1 MCAAVQGA
9 FIGLIYYNAQIIDML
24 IIVVDCLKGIQ
35 TQTAECMVI
44 GEITTDKAIF
54 VLNKIDLIPENEREE
69 RIKTITN
76 TLQKTINRTRFKNA
90 PIVCF
95 L

>member
-1 MCAAVQGA
+1 
-9 FIGLIYYNAQIIDML
+9 ML

-54 VLNKIDLIPENEREE
+54 VLNKIDLIPEAERAE
-69 RIKTITN
+69 RIKSITA
-76 TLQKTINRTRFKNA
+76 TLQKTISRTRFKSA
-90 PIVCF
+90 PIIPVSAQVGGGSIEDTNTSHLGVF
-95 L
+95 LF